1 MSVEA
6 AEAKILAN
14 QLGETLVGKKI
25 EKIDL
30 KDYER
35 LQRIGF
41 INKELTDYDN
51 LREGVVDSVKFR
63 GNSIVVKLDNNWNLL
78 IGPEYGGRIR
88 HHKPGENVENYHLR
102 VDFTDGSVLS
112 IRLTN
117 MGVVQAAHDKNLENL
132 YVYARDF
139 SETPSPLDEEF
150 TYDYFKKAVK
160 PQNRMLKQILVGK
173 EAVIVGVSNSA
184 YQDVLY
190 RAHIHPKRRGSSLN
204 EEEVKALYTA
214 LVELMQERTIKGGK
228 TAFTDIH
235 GKQGGYEPQMGPN
248 MKGKI
253 CLECSSPVERISHGG
268 GNVYLCPECQK

>member
-14 QLGETLVGKKI
+14 QLEETLVGKKI
-25 EKIDL
+25 MKADL

-41 INKELTDYDN
+41 INKELTDYNN
-51 LREGVVDSVKFR
+51 LLNGVVESVKFR
-63 GNSIVVKLDNNWNLL
+63 GNSVLVKLDNSWNLL

-88 HHKPGENVENYHLR
+88 HHKPGEEVEDYHLR
-102 VDFTDGSVLS
+102 VDFNDNSVLS

-117 MGVVQAAHDKNLENL
+117 MGVVQAAHEENLKNL

-139 SETPSPLDEEF
+139 SETPSPLDKEF
-150 TYDYFKKAVK
+150 TYDYFKQTIK
-160 PQNRMLKQILVGK
+160 PKNRMLKQTLVGK

-184 YQDVLY
+184 YQDLLY
-190 RAHIHPKRRGSSLN
+190 RARIHPKRRGSSLS
-204 EEEVKALYTA
+204 EEEMKALYSA
-214 LVELMQERTIKGGK
+214 LVELMKERTEKGGK
-228 TAFTDIH
+228 TTFTDIH

-248 MKGKI
+248 MKDNTCPACGSQIEK
-253 CLECSSPVERISHGG
+253 ISHGG
-268 GNVYLCPECQK
+268 GSVYLCPECQK

>member
-14 QLGETLVGKKI
+14 QLEENLVGKKVM
-25 EKIDL
+25 KVDL

-41 INKELTDYDN
+41 INKDLTEYDN
-51 LREGVVDSVKFR
+51 LLDGVVESVNSR
-63 GNSIVVKLDNNWNLL
+63 GNSVLVKMDNSWNLL

-88 HHKPGENVENYHLR
+88 LHKPGEEIEDYHLR
-102 VDFTDGSVLS
+102 IDFTDGSLLS

-117 MGVVQAAHDKNLENL
+117 MGVVQAAHDENLKKL
-132 YVYARDF
+132 YVYSRDF
-139 SETPSPLDEEF
+139 SETPSPLDEKF
-150 TYDYFKKAVK
+150 TFDYFKKAVK
-160 PQNRMLKQILVGK
+160 PQNRMLKQMLVGK

-184 YQDVLY
+184 YQDALY
-190 RAHIHPKRRGSSLN
+190 RARIHPKRRGSSLS
-204 EEEVKALYTA
+204 EDELKALYNQ
-214 LVELMQERTIKGGK
+214 LVELMRERTEKGGK

-248 MKGKI
+248 MKDKI
-253 CLECSSPVERISHGG
+253 CQICGSPVEKISHGG
-268 GNVYLCPECQK
+268 GSVYLCTECQK

>member
-14 QLGETLVGKKI
+14 QLEENLVGKKI
-25 EKIDL
+25 VKVDL
-30 KDYER
+30 KDCER

-41 INKELTDYDN
+41 MNREPKDYDGL
-51 LREGVVDSVKFR
+51 LRGTLESVKFR
-63 GNSIVVKLDNNWNLL
+63 GNSVLVKLDNRWNLL
-78 IGPEYGGRIR
+78 ITPEYGGRIR
-88 HHKPGENVENYHLR
+88 YHEPGEGVERYHLR

-117 MGVVQAAHDKNLENL
+117 MGVVQAAHDNDLKKL

-150 TYDYFKKAVK
+150 TFDYFKKSVN
-160 PQNRMLKQILVGK
+160 PQNKVLKQILVGK

-184 YQDVLY
+184 YQDALY
-190 RAHIHPKRRGSSLN
+190 RARIHPKRRGSSLS
-204 EEEVKALYTA
+204 EDELKALYNQ
-214 LVELMQERTIKGGK
+214 LVELMNERAEKGGK

-235 GKQGGYEPQMGPN
+235 GKQGGYEPRMGPN
-248 MKGKI
+248 MKGKT
-253 CLECSSPVERISHGG
+253 CPSCGSTVERISHGG
-268 GNVYLCPECQK
+268 GSVYLCPTCQK

>member
-14 QLGETLVGKKI
+14 QLEETLVGKKI
-25 EKIDL
+25 MKVGL

-51 LREGVVDSVKFR
+51 LLEGVVESVEFR
-63 GNSIVVKLDNNWNLL
+63 GNSVLVKLDNSWNLL

-88 HHKPGENVENYHLR
+88 YHKPGEKIEDYHLR

-117 MGVVQAAHDKNLENL
+117 MGVVQAAHDKNLKNL

-139 SETPSPLDEEF
+139 SDTPSPLDEGF
-150 TYDYFKKAVK
+150 TYDYFKKTVK
-160 PQNRMLKQILVGK
+160 QQNRMLKPILVGK
-173 EAVIVGVSNSA
+173 EAVVIGISNSA
-184 YQDVLY
+184 YQDALY
-190 RAHIHPKRRGSSLN
+190 RARINPKRRGSSLS
-204 EEEVKALYTA
+204 EEELKELYNQLVK
-214 LVELMQERTIKGGK
+214 LMMERVIKGGK

-235 GKQGGYEPQMGPN
+235 GKQGEYEPRMGPN
-248 MKGKI
+248 MKDKT
-253 CLECSSPVERISHGG
+253 CLECGSTIERINHGG
-268 GNVYLCPECQK
+268 GSVYLCQECQK

>member
-6 AEAKILAN
+6 AEAKILGK
-14 QLGETLVGKKI
+14 QLEETLVGKKI
-25 EKIDL
+25 EKVDL

-41 INKELTDYDN
+41 INKELKDYEY
-51 LREGVVDSVKFR
+51 LQEGVVDSIRFR
-63 GNSIVVKLDNNWNLL
+63 GNSIVVKMDNNWNLL

-88 HHKPGENVENYHLR
+88 HHKPGEKVENYHLR
-102 VDFTDGSVLS
+102 LDFTDGSVLS

-132 YVYARDF
+132 YVYVRDF

-150 TYDYFKKAVK
+150 TYDYFMKAVK
-160 PQNRMLKQILVGK
+160 LQNRMLKQILVGK

-190 RAHIHPKRRGSSLN
+190 RARIHPKRRGSSLN
-204 EEEVKALYTA
+204 EEEFKALYTA
-214 LVELMQERTIKGGK
+214 LVELMQERTDKGGK
-228 TAFTDIH
+228 AAFTDIH
-235 GKQGGYEPQMGPN
+235 GKKGEYEPQMGPN
-248 MKGKI
+248 MKGKT
-253 CLECSSPVERISHGG
+253 CPECGSPVERISHGG
-268 GNVYLCPECQK
+268 GSVYLCLECQK

>member
-14 QLGETLVGKKI
+14 QLEENLAGKKI
-25 EKIDL
+25 MKIDL

-41 INKELTDYDN
+41 INKELKDYDN
-51 LREGVVDSVKFR
+51 LRDGVIDSVKFR
-63 GNSIVVKLDNNWNLL
+63 GNSIVIKLDNGWNLL

-88 HHKPGENVENYHLR
+88 YHKPGENIENYHLR
-102 VDFTDGSVLS
+102 VDFTDGTVLS

-117 MGVVQAAHDKNLENL
+117 MGVVQAAHDENLKNL

-139 SETPSPLDEEF
+139 SETPSPLDKEF
-150 TYDYFKKAVK
+150 TYDYFKQTVK

-190 RAHIHPKRRGSSLN
+190 RARIHPKRRGSSLS
-204 EEEVKALYTA
+204 EDKIKALYKA
-214 LVELMQERTIKGGK
+214 LVELMQERTEKRGK

-235 GKQGGYEPQMGPN
+235 GSQGGYEPQMGPN
-248 MKGKI
+248 MKDKTCTACGSQI
-253 CLECSSPVERISHGG
+253 ERISHGG
-268 GNVYLCPECQK
+268 GSVYLCPECQK